1 MTDALSMGDLALITL
16 QADTLFRYDQAGR
29 MLSSNEEDPD
39 PAPRVF
45 IGASAEGIVRRY
57 RFDLT
62 ADLVQ
67 RIDAILP
74 DNADLFD
81 TYTRASLL
89 GATADLLAA
98 SGPVSEISLGPAYV
112 FPETL
117 PETPGIVEI
126 TLENVSLAQAH
137 FTYTAEHLADLTPC
151 CAAIVDGVAVSMCN
165 CARRTPHAA
174 EASLYTEEA
183 FRGRGLAPLVT
194 AAWAR
199 AVRRSGRIP
208 LYSTDEHNL
217 ASQAVAGKLGLRQY
231 GLDISLV

>member
-1 MTDALSMGDLALITL
+1 MTDAMSLGDLALITL
-16 QADTLFRYDQAGR
+16 QAATLFRYDQAGR
-29 MLSSNEEDPD
+29 MLSTNEEDPD

-57 RFDLT
+57 RCDL
-62 ADLVQ
+62 AAEVVHG
-67 RIDAILP
+67 IDALLP

-81 TYTRASLL
+81 VYTRASLL
-89 GATADLLAA
+89 GATADALAA
-98 SGPVSEISLGPAYV
+98 SAPVREISLGPAYV
-112 FPETL
+112 FPADL

-126 TLENVSLAQAH
+126 TPQNVSLAQPH
-137 FTYTAEHLADLTPC
+137 FSYTAEHLADLSPC
-151 CAAIVDGVAVSMCN
+151 WAAVVDGVAVSVCT
-165 CARRTPHAA
+165 CARRTPLAA

-183 FRGRGLAPLVT
+183 FRGRGFAPLVT

-208 LYSTDEHNL
+208 LYSTDERNL